1 MIVNKPYTNKEYAD
15 LASYCNQNDCHIED
29 KGDYLESVPNEHPAP
44 TYEEIDKAREDYR
57 KEHIDSKT
65 AMRSRK
71 MANGTWTEED
81 EQAYL
86 ALDAEIT
93 AWIEENLPYPVES
106 DPEYDSMLEG

>member
-1 MIVNKPYTNKEYAD
+1 MIVNKPYTNAQYAD
-15 LASYCNQNDCHIED
+15 LAVYCNENNCHIED
-29 KGDYLESVPNEHPAP
+29 KGEYLESVENPPYVP
-44 TYEEIDKAREDYR
+44 TYEEVDKMREDYR

-86 ALDAEIT
+86 QLDAEVT
-93 AWIEENLPYPVES
+93 AWIEENLPYPVG
-106 DPEYDSMLEG
+106 DNNVI